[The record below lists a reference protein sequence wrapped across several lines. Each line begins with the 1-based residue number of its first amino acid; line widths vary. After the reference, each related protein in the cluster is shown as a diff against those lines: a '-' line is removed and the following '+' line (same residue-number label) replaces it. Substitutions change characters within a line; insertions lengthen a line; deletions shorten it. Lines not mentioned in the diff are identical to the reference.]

1 MGTSPHVHMPI
12 MCHQV
17 RLPIFSCCSERK
29 IFQAH
34 PGGRLFPPYTGASTK
49 FRQPQVCLIVVTF
62 MWICDKQWSQKS
74 LLIQSDERTYL
85 PEKVAVLTAIIF
97 RGLILFANECV
108 ENITK
113 TAYLLGYTTVY
124 RLESKTLATLQLLYI
139 QFHPGSFGQKLIWRC
154 KLLYPKGRQS
164 CLNHFSKADNR
175 D

>member
-29 IFQAH
+29 NFQAH

-85 PEKVAVLTAIIF
+85 PEKVAVLTAITL
-97 RGLILFANECV
+97 RGPILFANECV
-108 ENITK
+108 GNITK
-113 TAYLLGYTTVY
+113 TAYLLGCTTAY
-124 RLESKTLATLQLLYI
+124 ILESKTLSTLQLLYI
-139 QFHPGSFGQKLIWRC
+139 RFLPG
-154 KLLYPKGRQS
+154 
-164 CLNHFSKADNR
+164 
-175 D
+175 